1 MSNSNVTATV
11 SFAAL
16 QFLQKQNLSAAASNC
31 CIAGSLRRC
40 YRAKRTAAASFFLS
54 FASPVFRFSVKNFHC
69 SMSHSKCG
77 CKRQNNCSLD
87 LFNIIDAHNIS
98 KYSPTMSKSA
108 KINAA
113 SLLFTFPLSSSS
125 SYTVLSIRVFTP
137 FLLYPWSFNIT
148 LFAYL
153 LDSLLPFPSS
163 SSTQFSLQSIGD
175 FGTKELLLRFFC
187 FCWSLDIS
195 LQMCLQCLHK
205 TLWQSLY
212 VNENCFKNF
221 FYGLDVFA
229 FFKAFS
235 QCLCYRLKRTASSF
249 FPLCFLC
256 RPLLLFFLFLDFHR
270 LSQWNFYFF
279 FSLLYG
285 LSLCSTLPSI
295 TFSLCHRFYCKYF
308 LLLLFLFVW
317 PHFSFISFL
326 SFLLLSQ

>member
-1 MSNSNVTATV
+1 
-11 SFAAL
+11 
-16 QFLQKQNLSAAASNC
+16 
-31 CIAGSLRRC
+31 
-40 YRAKRTAAASFFLS
+40 
-54 FASPVFRFSVKNFHC
+54 
-69 SMSHSKCG
+69 MSHSKCG

-108 KINAA
+108 KITAA

-221 FYGLDVFA
+221 FLWTG
-229 FFKAFS
+229 
-235 QCLCYRLKRTASSF
+235 RLRFLESF
-249 FPLCFLC
+249 QPVSVLSPQKNCVSFLS
-256 RPLLLFFLFLDFHR
+256 LM
-270 LSQWNFYFF
+270 
-279 FSLLYG
+279 FSLSPVAPFLPFSWFSSP
-285 LSLCSTLPSI
+285 LSM
-295 TFSLCHRFYCKYF
+295 K
-308 LLLLFLFVW
+308 LLLFLFPSLWSVFMFYVAINYIF
-317 PHFSFISFL
+317 PLPQISLQIFSSFAFLVCLAALFFYFFSLFSSAL
-326 SFLLLSQ
+326 SIIFLLLCR